1 MIKEINVNEIKNIPN
16 INLIDIRSIEK
27 YNDNH
32 IPRAINIP
40 KILLVK
46 NYFKYLD
53 KNKVYYIYCQKGEQ
67 SIKLCKIFTSLG
79 YKVYNVKGGY
89 EAWVLNN

>member
-1 MIKEINVNEIKNIPN
+1 MKNIDVFELKRLNN

-32 IPRAINIP
+32 IPGAINIP

-46 NYFKYLD
+46 NYVKYLD
-53 KNKVYYIYCQKGEQ
+53 RHKTYYIYCQKGEQ
-67 SIKLCKIFTSLG
+67 SLKVCRLLSSLG
-79 YKVYNVKGGY
+79 YKVVNIIGGY
-89 EAWVLNN
+89 ESWILNN